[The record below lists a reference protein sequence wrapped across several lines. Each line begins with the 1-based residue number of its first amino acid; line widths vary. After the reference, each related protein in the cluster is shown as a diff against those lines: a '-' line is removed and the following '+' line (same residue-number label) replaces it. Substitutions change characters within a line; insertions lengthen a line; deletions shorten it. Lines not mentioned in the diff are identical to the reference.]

1 MSEPAPAERTR
12 APRRRFTWLRAASDR
27 VPTAW
32 FAGIGTGVF
41 LLVTAAFGGL
51 ATAAEP
57 PPAHLRAG
65 TTHVTDMRSLTIE
78 RAVLIDEL
86 PGSGTSPEKGERVLA
101 IVVDVEDNWD
111 QPLRTEGS
119 GSVEESFSVA
129 GLDEP
134 SSSARMDDATIGPTL
149 QPGVPAQVVY
159 TWAVKASRFAAGDTV
174 VVTLND
180 LSLYTA
186 SFVSKG
192 SSWEDPTPS
201 ATVTLVLTD
210 VGAGVDAESD
220 DEG

>member
-1 MSEPAPAERTR
+1 VSEPPAAERTR
-12 APRRRFTWLRAASDR
+12 VRKSRFTWVRAASDR

-32 FAGIGTGVF
+32 FAAIGTGVF
-41 LLVTAAFGGL
+41 LLATAAFGGL
-51 ATAAEP
+51 ATATEP
-57 PPAHLRAG
+57 PPPRLNPGAA
-65 TTHVTDMRSLTIE
+65 HVTDMRTLTVQ

-86 PGSGTSPEKGERVLA
+86 PGSGTIPDDDERVLA

-111 QPLRTEGS
+111 RPLRTGGR

-134 SSSARMDDATIGPTL
+134 TSSARMDDATIGPTL

-159 TWAVKASRFAAGDTV
+159 TWAVEADAFAAGDTL

-180 LSLYTA
+180 MSLYTA